1 MSVVNRSKLPTQI
14 DEPDDPKKGT
24 FQGDKY
30 DAERTRSGHLIATSD
45 VPNQEMMIWQHRCGQ
60 YMCFRPDG
68 SIQFRAN
75 KGMHTFVLGQS
86 HHYISGLESK
96 TTGGDKGERILGDS
110 YISNEKNSTHITKG
124 NSVTS
129 SKNEAKTVAEQSDT
143 VMGSGTVQA
152 KSGYNVKVTHG
163 ALALNATKGASL
175 GSSEESVAIVGAIAA
190 TVEGG
195 KSVALTAAQDLH
207 IKVGSFEIFI
217 DSSGVWINSNRAKPA
232 SEVFKSKP
240 ADKAANEGDFGAQ
253 TEAVGATAE
262 GDSGAQAAATS

>member
-1 MSVVNRSKLPTQI
+1 MNDDGVVDRKKLQTTI
-14 DEPDDPKKGT
+14 NEPSDPKKGA

-110 YISNEKNSTHITKG
+110 YVSNEKNSTHITKG
-124 NSVTS
+124 NSVIS
-129 SKNEAKTVAEQSDT
+129 AKNEAKTVAEQSDT
-143 VMGSGTVQA
+143 VMGSGTVQS
-152 KSGYNVKVTHG
+152 KNGYNVKVTHG

-175 GSSEESVAIVGAIAA
+175 RSSEESVAIVGAQAA

-217 DSSGVWINSNRAKPA
+217 DSSGVWINSNKALPA
-232 SEVFKSKP
+232 NEVFKSTP
-240 ADKAANEGDFGAQ
+240 ADKAIEEPTPPDAEAQEGYNNPA
-253 TEAVGATAE
+253 
-262 GDSGAQAAATS
+262 DSPMS